1 MGNKKKEKKIMKK
14 LKANHAQIKRV
25 QEVIADFE
33 EKYNNGEVSALA
45 VVVDPQ
51 WGYHFA
57 PFNYDAVGIV
67 LHSTVSGTKV
77 STVSMW

>member
-1 MGNKKKEKKIMKK
+1 MKRI
-14 LKANHAQIKRV
+14 KANHAQIKRV

-33 EKYNNGEVSALA
+33 EKYNCGEISALA

-57 PFNYDAVGIV
+57 PFNYDAEGVV
-67 LHSTVSGTKV
+67 LRSTVSGTRV